1 MKKNKVK
8 VFVLLFLLGLLVSL
22 GVSYSVNDG
31 GKVSGEFSVQYDASW
46 KVKNGNGLLL
56 EHRKTGSILN
66 IQSKKID
73 ENYIDTELKYLIND
87 IMYSIEE
94 QNKDYKLINVDDN
107 ISDNYEAFSY
117 LYEKEKEQVL
127 VNVYKY
133 DDTIVVAYY
142 EADSAYY
149 DIVLDSVDTI
159 LNSLEIS

>member
-73 ENYIDTELKYLIND
+73 ENYIDTELKYLIN
-87 IMYSIEE
+87 SIE
-94 QNKDYKLINVDDN
+94 IFSSN
-107 ISDNYEAFSY
+107 IPISF
-117 LYEKEKEQVL
+117 
-127 VNVYKY
+127 
-133 DDTIVVAYY
+133 
-142 EADSAYY
+142 
-149 DIVLDSVDTI
+149 
-159 LNSLEIS
+159 NSSQSLALTVFNIISSL